1 MVLTGNHVSVV
12 FTWIDR
18 SNIPASALASAVT
31 VAVGDAV
38 VSPLLADEVWQGLR
52 VLGDVGRD
60 TVVTDTGVGQSV
72 GIAVVLLGGHGV
84 DTGLLEADERALC
97 PVLVAPV
104 IWTMLDEAKLIQ
116 MTLHTPG
123 RLVDGVGVNGVW
135 VAHLGSVLSSDQAS
149 EGGNTEGEDGTHVDG
164 WGGGDGGGVLAEMQ
178 RRY

>member
-1 MVLTGNHVSVV
+1 MDG
-12 FTWIDR
+12 

-31 VAVGDAV
+31 VAVGNAV

-104 IWTMLDEAKLIQ
+104 I
-116 MTLHTPG
+116 
-123 RLVDGVGVNGVW
+123 
-135 VAHLGSVLSSDQAS
+135 
-149 EGGNTEGEDGTHVDG
+149 
-164 WGGGDGGGVLAEMQ
+164 
-178 RRY
+178 